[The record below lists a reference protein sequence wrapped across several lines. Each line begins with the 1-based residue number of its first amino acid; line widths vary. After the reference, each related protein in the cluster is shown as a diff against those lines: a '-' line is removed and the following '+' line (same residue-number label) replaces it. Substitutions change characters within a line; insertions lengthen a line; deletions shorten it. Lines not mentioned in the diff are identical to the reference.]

1 MKFTKEE
8 LVRFEHCDAAGIVF
22 YPRYFAM
29 LNSLVEDWFR
39 EALQYPFETMHHDSG
54 VPTVDIKTQFKS
66 PAKMGQILT
75 KSLWVEKLG
84 GSSCTYGY
92 HFKVDERIVLEGEG
106 TIVFVNLTENG
117 IKPKNWGDLR
127 SKIEVFLKGV

>member
-1 MKFTKEE
+1 MNFTKEQ

-39 EALQYPFETMHHDSG
+39 ESLQYPFEAMHNDSG
-54 VPTVDIKTQFKS
+54 IPTVDIKAQFKS

-75 KSLWVEKLG
+75 KSLWVQRLG

-92 HFKVDERIVLEGEG
+92 HFKVGERTVLEGEG
-106 TIVFVNLTENG
+106 TIVFVNLTKNG
-117 IKPKNWGDLR
+117 IKPKNWGNLR
-127 SKIEVFLKGV
+127 SKIEPFLI

>member
-66 PAKMGQILT
+66 PAKMGQVLT

-127 SKIEVFLKGV
+127 SKIEVFLKS

>member
-1 MKFTKEE
+1 MIFTKKQ

-22 YPRYFAM
+22 YPRYYAM

-39 EALQYPFETMHHDSG
+39 ESLSFPFETMHNTSG
-54 VPTVDIKTQFKS
+54 IPTVDIKTQFKS
-66 PAKMGQILT
+66 PAKMGQVLT

-92 HFKVDERIVLEGEG
+92 NFKVDERIVLQGEG
-106 TIVFVNLTENG
+106 TIVFVSISGNE
-117 IKPKNWGDLR
+117 IKPKDWGDLR
-127 SKIEVFLKGV
+127 GKMEVYFKE